1 MSAPMKVLH
10 WLFPAGHFVISVL
23 FLLAGLALVAIAG
36 VQLWQGI
43 HLFREASII
52 ERLNSVLESIAVL
65 TVAVAAL
72 ELVSWWCSSSPCPSK
87 PWCSCS
93 A

>member
-1 MSAPMKVLH
+1 MKVLH

-43 HLFREASII
+43 HLFREAATLSYNFRFIVEAMGRRSNLVLVDQDGLI
-52 ERLNSVLESIAVL
+52 MDAARRSPPTHMSV
-65 TVAVAAL
+65 
-72 ELVSWWCSSSPCPSK
+72 
-87 PWCSCS
+87 
-93 A
+93 